1 MLGQSGP
8 RQPVGQRWGTF
19 IQNHA
24 NAIVACD
31 FFTSVTA
38 TYHVLYIFV
47 ALGIG
52 SHRIRYCNVT
62 DHSTASGHDSSS
74 GRSFD
79 GESDH
84 RNLIHDRDTV
94 FSAEV
99 DEALNGFEVLKTP
112 IRSPIVNVYCELVV
126 GWTFELTSAFT
137 SADNGYSVRLNCQ
150 LRNGMT

>member
-8 RQPVGQRWGTF
+8 RQPVGRRWGTF

-52 SHRIRYCNVT
+52 SRRILYCNVT

-99 DEALNGFEVLKTP
+99 DEALNGFEGLENAGPKSDRKCILRAGNRV
-112 IRSPIVNVYCELVV
+112 
-126 GWTFELTSAFT
+126 
-137 SADNGYSVRLNCQ
+137 DVRVDECLH
-150 LRNGMT
+150 LG